1 MAKVD
6 LHVHSCYSDHPS
18 EWFLQR
24 LGANESYTDPETV
37 YAAAKAQGM
46 DFVTLT
52 DHNDIRGALALR
64 ARHPDDTF
72 ISVEATC
79 YFPEDGCKVHL
90 LVYDVDEAAFA
101 ELERIRTNIYA
112 VRDFLAA
119 RNLAHAVA
127 HATYAVNDKLTRA
140 HLEKLLLLF
149 NVFEGIN
156 GCRAHASNA
165 GWMTVLGALTPAHL
179 AALHLR
185 HGIAPTGCTPWR
197 KSCTAGSD
205 DHAGLFIGH
214 TWTEAAAAT
223 PAAFLAAVRAG
234 HSQPAGRHN
243 DYRTLAFALYK
254 IAYDFSR
261 ARGNKGSGSLLTQL
275 TDIIFGRG
283 SLSLRNRLRMQKI
296 RAFRQPNELT
306 LQAHIVAMIDAV
318 QANRHLPVDARF
330 TLVYRNIAG
339 VVDTFFV
346 LFASVL
352 ERSLK
357 EGDVIGI
364 VQNIATSL
372 PGVFL
377 SIPFFSTL
385 HHMCQ
390 GRPLLNEMLHEYQP
404 AAAQTA
410 KRVLWFTDT
419 LTDMNGVAVMLNAI
433 AHAADNV
440 PHTIRIVTAAPPG
453 HVPEK
458 HVPNLLA
465 LPSMY
470 EFPLPHYEMYAVRVP
485 SLLQSLELLCD
496 FEPDE
501 IVISTPGPV
510 GLLGLLLGR
519 LLKVKIT
526 GIYHTDFAAQ
536 AGAVIDDDSLLM
548 LCDSA
553 TRWFFTAM
561 DQVYV
566 PTHRYISM
574 LEARGFD
581 RRCLRLLPAAVATN
595 VFYPRHSA
603 RQRVQARHAVP
614 EGVILGYVGRLAQD
628 KNLAFLAEVYLAL
641 VQRCPAVNLLIVGEG
656 PYGAPLRE
664 QLAGAPRVRFIG
676 AVTHEQLPEFYS
688 ACDFFLFPSITDT
701 FGMAVLEAQ
710 ACGVPALVSD
720 KGGPQEIVVQG
731 VTGAVVPVDAA
742 ERWVRQLEDFIR
754 MLHDNPAAHVAMRAE
769 ARQRALACGSW
780 EAVLEEL
787 FGRAHLPDPPHPA
800 DTAPAAC
807 MAGHA
812 KT

>member
-24 LGANESYTDPETV
+24 LGANESYTDPEAV

-79 YFPEDGCKVHL
+79 YFPEDGCKVHV
-90 LVYDVDEAAFA
+90 LVYDLDQAAFA

-112 VRDFLAA
+112 VRDFLVA

-127 HATYAVNDKLTRA
+127 HATYAVNEKLTRA
-140 HLEKLLLLF
+140 HLEKLILLF

-156 GCRAHASNA
+156 GSRARASNA
-165 GWMTVLGALTPAHL
+165 GWMAVLRALTPEHL
-179 AALHLR
+179 AALR
-185 HGIAPTGCTPWR
+185 TQHGIAPTGGTPWR

-205 DHAGLFIGH
+205 DHAGLFIGR
-214 TWTEAAAAT
+214 TWTEAAATT
-223 PAAFLAAVRAG
+223 PAAFVAAVRDG

-261 ARGNKGSGSLLTQL
+261 ARGGKNSGSLLAQL

-283 SLSLRNRLRMQKI
+283 SLSLRNRLRMQKM
-296 RAFRQPNELT
+296 RAFRQPNEVS
-306 LQAHIVAMIDAV
+306 LQERIVAMIDAV

-330 TLVYRNIAG
+330 TLVHRNLADI
-339 VVDTFFV
+339 VDTFFV
-346 LFASVL
+346 LFASAL
-352 ERSLK
+352 ARSLK

-364 VQNIATSL
+364 VQNIVTSL
-372 PGVFL
+372 PGIFL
-377 SIPFFSTL
+377 SMPFFSTL

-390 GRPLLNEMLHEYQP
+390 GRPLLNDLLHDYQP
-404 AAAQTA
+404 AAAHAA
-410 KRVLWFTDT
+410 KRVLWFSDTVTD
-419 LTDMNGVAVMLNAI
+419 LNGVAVMLHAL
-433 AHAADNV
+433 AHAAHHV
-440 PHTIRIVTAAPPG
+440 QHTVRIVTAVPPG
-453 HVPEK
+453 HVAEK
-458 HVPNLLA
+458 HVPNLLV
-465 LPSMY
+465 LPSIY
-470 EFPLPHYEMYAVRVP
+470 EFPLPHYEVYSVRVP
-485 SLLQSLELLCD
+485 SLLQSLELLCN

-536 AGAVIDDDSLLM
+536 AGTIIDDESLIM

-553 TRWFFTAM
+553 TRAFFTTM
-561 DQVYV
+561 DEVRV
-566 PTHRYISM
+566 PTQQYISM

-581 RRCLRLLPAAVATN
+581 RRRLRLLPAAVATN

-603 RQRVQARHAVP
+603 RLHVQERHAVP
-614 EGVILGYVGRLAQD
+614 EGVTLGYVGRLAQD
-628 KNLAFLAEVYLAL
+628 KNLDFLAEVYLAL

-656 PYGAPLRE
+656 PYAATLRE
-664 QLAGAPRVRFIG
+664 RLAGAPRVRFIG
-676 AVTHEQLPEFYS
+676 AVAHEQLPGFYS
-688 ACDFFLFPSITDT
+688 ACDFFLFPSVADT

-720 KGGPQEIVVQG
+720 KGGPQEIVVHG
-731 VTGAVVPVDAA
+731 VTGVVVPVDAA
-742 ERWVRQLEDFIR
+742 ARWVRQLEELIR

-769 ARQRALACGSW
+769 ARQRALAYGSW
-780 EAVLEEL
+780 EAVFEEL
-787 FGRAHLPDPPHPA
+787 FGRVPQSGSPHPA
-800 DTAPAAC
+800 DTAPTAC
-807 MAGHA
+807 LAGHA
-812 KT
+812 MT

>member
-24 LGANESYTDPETV
+24 LGANESYTNPETV

-64 ARHPDDTF
+64 ERHPDDTF

-79 YFPEDGCKVHL
+79 YFPEDGCKVHI
-90 LVYDVDEAAFA
+90 LVYDLDQAAFA
-101 ELERIRTNIYA
+101 ELERIRTDIYA

-140 HLEKLLLLF
+140 HLEKLILLF

-156 GCRAHASNA
+156 GSRARASNA
-165 GWMTVLGALTPAHL
+165 GWMAVLGALTPEHL
-179 AALHLR
+179 AALQLR
-185 HGIAPTGCTPWR
+185 HGIAPTGATPWR

-214 TWTEAAAAT
+214 TWTEAAGAT
-223 PAAFLAAVRAG
+223 PAAFVATVRAG

-261 ARGNKGSGSLLTQL
+261 ARGGKSSGSLLAQL
-275 TDIIFGRG
+275 TEIIFGRG

-296 RAFRQPNELT
+296 RAFRQPNEVT
-306 LQAHIVAMIDAV
+306 LHERIVAMIDVV

-330 TLVYRNIAG
+330 TLVYRNLAG

-346 LFASVL
+346 LFASAL
-352 ERSLK
+352 ARSLK
-357 EGDVIGI
+357 DGDVIGI
-364 VQNIATSL
+364 VQNLATSL

-390 GRPLLNEMLHEYQP
+390 GRPLLNEMLNEYQP

-419 LTDMNGVAVMLNAI
+419 LTDLNGVAVMLHAI
-433 AHAADNV
+433 AHAAGNV
-440 PHTIRIVTAAPPG
+440 QHTVRMVTAAPPG
-453 HVPEK
+453 QVSEK
-458 HVPNLLA
+458 HVPNLLV
-465 LPSMY
+465 LPSVY
-470 EFPLPHYEMYAVRVP
+470 EFPLPHYEIFAVRVP
-485 SLLQSLELLCD
+485 SLLQSLELLCN

-510 GLLGLLLGR
+510 GLLGLVLGR
-519 LLKVKIT
+519 LLKVKST
-526 GIYHTDFAAQ
+526 GIYHTDFVAQ
-536 AGAVIDDDSLLM
+536 AGTIIDDDSLIM
-548 LCDSA
+548 LCDSV

-561 DQVYV
+561 DEVRV
-566 PTHRYISM
+566 PTQEYIRI
-574 LEARGFD
+574 LEARGFE
-581 RRCLRLLPAAVATN
+581 RRRLRLLPAAVATN
-595 VFYPRHSA
+595 VFYPRHNA
-603 RQRVQARHAVP
+603 RQRVQERHGVP
-614 EGVILGYVGRLAQD
+614 DGVTLGYVGRLAQD
-628 KNLAFLAEVYLAL
+628 KNLDFLAEVYLAL
-641 VQRCPAVNLLIVGEG
+641 CHRCPAVNLLIVGEG
-656 PYGAPLRE
+656 PHAATLQAR
-664 QLAGAPRVRFIG
+664 LAGAPRVRFIG
-676 AVTHEQLPEFYS
+676 AVAHQQLPEFYS
-688 ACDFFLFPSITDT
+688 ACDFFLFPSVADT

-720 KGGPQEIVVQG
+720 KGGPQEIVVHG

-742 ERWVRQLEDFIR
+742 EHWVRHLEELIR
-754 MLHDNPAAHVAMRAE
+754 MLHDNPAAHVAMRTE
-769 ARQRALACGSW
+769 ARQRALAYGSW
-780 EAVLEEL
+780 EAVLEAL
-787 FGRAHLPDPPHPA
+787 FGRVPRSSPPHPA
-800 DTAPAAC
+800 AAAPAAC
-807 MAGHA
+807 RAGHA
-812 KT
+812 MA